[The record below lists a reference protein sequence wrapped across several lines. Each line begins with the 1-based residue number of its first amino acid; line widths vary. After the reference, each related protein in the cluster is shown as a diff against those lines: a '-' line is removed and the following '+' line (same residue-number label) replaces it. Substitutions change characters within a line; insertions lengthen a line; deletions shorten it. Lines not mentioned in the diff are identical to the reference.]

1 MATTCR
7 SCGWQHPADHNEL
20 CSACAAATAA
30 LPEDFKARAAD
41 IAAALDLG
49 AATAAKRGRHPQF
62 PYVPIIKYATGRTSQ
77 LRGLAYSDRAIA
89 VARAQRTIDAER
101 HRIGLEMLLPRFRAT
116 REQHGLPRE
125 LPKT

>member
-7 SCGWQHPADHNEL
+7 SCDWRPPADHNEL
-20 CSACAAATAA
+20 CSACATAVAA
-30 LPEDFKARAAD
+30 LPEEFRARAAE
-41 IAAALDLG
+41 ITAALELG

-62 PYVPIIKYATGRTSQ
+62 PYVPIIKYPTGRTSQ

-89 VARAQRTIDAER
+89 VARAQRIIDDER
-101 HRIGLEMLLPRFRAT
+101 RRIGLEMLLPRFRAT